1 MGKKILII
9 EDHADARHVFSMI
22 LCYAGHDT
30 SEAENGS
37 EAIRKALAEAPD
49 LILMDVSLPDV
60 SGFDLARTIKE
71 NPETTKIPIV
81 ACSGWNHGDMEA
93 EAQKVGIVELL
104 TKPVAATMLVDAIGR
119 HTWWYFVPGC

>member
-9 EDHADARHVFSMI
+9 EDHSDARRVLSMI
-22 LCYAGHDT
+22 LSYAGHDT

-37 EAIRKALAEAPD
+37 EGIRKTLAEAPD

-60 SGFDLARTIKE
+60 SGFELARTIKE

-81 ACSGWNHGDMEA
+81 ACSGWTCGDMET
-93 EAQKVGIVELL
+93 EAHKVGIVEYL
-104 TKPVAATMLVDAIGR
+104 TKPFASTELLAAIGR
-119 HTWWYFVPGC
+119 HTQS